1 MVKRLKCSVCT
12 RFRSRI
18 MHRRNFS
25 DRWIVGADSVR
36 TSNIRDHAHSDQH
49 DHAMS
54 LLKQESAKAEGKS
67 CYSYAPI
74 AIVLSTLPSDEKE
87 PLRKKLDIAYFVAR
101 EKLSFSKYPAICELE
116 TKHGVDL
123 GTNYRTQTAGSSFIH
138 YSAEAIREG
147 LAENLRKSKFFS
159 LLLDGSTDAG
169 NVDNE
174 LVLVIWFDK
183 DGTDEKVS
191 TRTSHFKIMRPSTV
205 TAQGMFD
212 MLQESLQNLGIE
224 AIDSEKCTRL
234 VGIGTDGASANI
246 ASGGLKGLVEAKLPW
261 MFWMW
266 CLAHRLEPQKCNVSL
281 C

>member
-1 MVKRLKCSVCT
+1 MKRASSSASEQTSKKRKVAVTTYRKWREDFDKELKTVTWLDCESEIESGKKVVKRLKCSVCT

-25 DRWIVGADSVR
+25 NRWIVGADSVR

-74 AIVLSTLPSDEKE
+74 AIALSTLPSDEKD

-138 YSAEAIREG
+138 YSAEAIREE
-147 LAENLRKSKFFS
+147 LAENLRKSG
-159 LLLDGSTDAG
+159 LA
-169 NVDNE
+169 
-174 LVLVIWFDK
+174 
-183 DGTDEKVS
+183 
-191 TRTSHFKIMRPSTV
+191 
-205 TAQGMFD
+205 AQGGLGTNG
-212 MLQESLQNLGIE
+212 ML
-224 AIDSEKCTRL
+224 
-234 VGIGTDGASANI
+234 
-246 ASGGLKGLVEAKLPW
+246 
-261 MFWMW
+261 
-266 CLAHRLEPQKCNVSL
+266 
-281 C
+281 